1 MASAVGWL
9 ATCAAYFR
17 LERAGRERA
26 IAAVGATVG
35 SLLILMKLLPM
46 VPGSFTVY
54 EYLALVLWI
63 LLGLALR
70 RRSARTA
77 DVG

>member
-17 LERAGRERA
+17 LERARRERA

-35 SLLILMKLLPM
+35 FLLILMKVLPW
-46 VPGSFTVY
+46 VPGSFTAY
-54 EYLALVLWI
+54 EYLALALWI
-63 LLGLALR
+63 LLGWALK
-70 RRSARTA
+70 RRSFE
-77 DVG
+77 